1 MEIACQF
8 RRIDV
13 IVNNAGITGCAGPVD
28 STPHAHDPENTEL
41 SDWRAVNAVNSDG
54 TFLGC
59 RCAMRAM
66 RENGGGSIIN
76 ISSRSGLVGIPMAAA
91 YASSKA
97 AVRNHTKSVALYCA
111 SQDMNIRCNS
121 IHPAAVMT
129 PMWKPML
136 GTGPDREDREAAL
149 VRDTPRYANFI
160 RPSAQR

>member
-76 ISSRSGLVGIPMAAA
+76 ISSRSGLVGSRCCGLCLIQSG
-91 YASSKA
+91 SSQPHQE
-97 AVRNHTKSVALYCA
+97 RRSLLRQ
-111 SQDMNIRCNS
+111 SDLNIRCNS

-136 GTGPDREDREAAL
+136 GTGPDHEDREAAL